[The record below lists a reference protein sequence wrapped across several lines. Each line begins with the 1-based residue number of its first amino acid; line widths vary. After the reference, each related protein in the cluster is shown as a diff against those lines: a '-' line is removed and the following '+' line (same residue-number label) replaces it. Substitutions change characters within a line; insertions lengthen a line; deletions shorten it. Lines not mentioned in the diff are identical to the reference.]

1 MEYKKAI
8 EIYRRMCDNHKNDLC
23 QQCEMSRSRNPEGV
37 RCVEL
42 LYQNPGIA
50 EEILEKW
57 DKEHPKETILTELL
71 KNYPNVLIGDDGTPR
86 GFCPSHLG
94 YTDLENCDDD
104 YKDICV
110 HCWNRTPEE
119 AKPANE
125 S

>member
-8 EIYRRMCDNHKNDLC
+8 EIYWRMCDSHKNGLC
-23 QQCEMSRSRNPEGV
+23 QQCEMSHSRNPEGV

-42 LYQNPGIA
+42 LYQNPDIA

-57 DKEHPKETILTELL
+57 DKEHPRKTILTEFLEY
-71 KNYPNVLIGDDGTPR
+71 YPNVLIGDDGTPTR
-86 GFCPSHLG
+86 VCPASLG
-94 YTDLENCDDD
+94 YTDIENCGDN
-104 YKDICV
+104 YACV

>member
-8 EIYRRMCDNHKNDLC
+8 EIYQRMCDSHKNDLC
-23 QQCEMSRSRNPEGV
+23 QQCEMSHSRNPEGV

-42 LYQNPGIA
+42 LYQNPDIA
-50 EEILEKW
+50 EEILKKW
-57 DKEHPKETILTELL
+57 NKEHPKETILSKFLEH
-71 KNYPNVLIGDDGTPR
+71 YPNALIGDDGTPTR
-86 GFCPSHLG
+86 VCPASLG
-94 YTDLENCDDD
+94 YTDLKNCGD
-104 YKDICV
+104 KDTCV